1 MFVVPAETINLDAC
15 SKDTSKKIRS
25 FLGTI
30 NKKPLV
36 GLGVV
41 GTKTLIISSL
51 TLFLIKPSF
60 SFVAKPTAH
69 KPFLGYSS
77 KTTLFCLLS
86 DFVKLSV
93 ICPIAE
99 YIVLNMG
106 ILFNVSL
113 TNCKIFFPIKDRD
126 NQPITVINMIDNNIS
141 RPGIEKGK

>member
-1 MFVVPAETINLDAC
+1 MI
-15 SKDTSKKIRS
+15 S
-25 FLGTI
+25 FFGNI
-30 NKKPLV
+30 KRNPLV

-41 GTKTLIISSL
+41 GTKTFTNSVLVFFDISPL
-51 TLFLIKPSF
+51 L
-60 SFVAKPTAH
+60 SFVANPTAQL
-69 KPFLGYSS
+69 PFLGYST
-77 KTTLFCLLS
+77 KTTLFLLP
-86 DFVKLSV
+86 FLGAKLSV

-106 ILFNVSL
+106 ILFNVSF